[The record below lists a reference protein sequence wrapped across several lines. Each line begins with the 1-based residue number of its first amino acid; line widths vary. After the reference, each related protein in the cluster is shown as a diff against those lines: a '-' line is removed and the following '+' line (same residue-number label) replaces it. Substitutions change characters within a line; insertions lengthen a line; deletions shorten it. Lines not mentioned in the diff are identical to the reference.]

1 MCAFT
6 GTCADGEQLIWLTT
20 QAIHRRISRKNQ
32 ARAGIS
38 GQTALAS
45 KRVAFTKRSTFA

>member
-1 MCAFT
+1 MVIGQSGLF
-6 GTCADGEQLIWLTT
+6 T
-20 QAIHRRISRKNQ
+20 QAIHRKISRKYQ
-32 ARAGIS
+32 ARAGMT